1 MPQAGPSV
9 DERLTWRKEKA
20 AMEAE
25 IRTLKK
31 DVEVRTK
38 REEEAAREMSSLKGM
53 RGENERLR
61 MGWGVMT
68 DQYAELW
75 DDFESGKKA
84 WREEKQVLELDRRE
98 LGGKVDVLTAVLAA
112 KSQECDDQSDHIRQL
127 RDERDLLSDM
137 VDTIRADQMGDP
149 TINAQ
154 SLDEII
160 PLSPM
165 IDSSDLASL
174 LDLSTTHNY
183 LIRDHSS
190 DLEPHILA
198 LTASIMTLE
207 QSLRETTNT
216 LTGLQSANSR
226 LEAEYAES
234 RLEHA
239 PCAVTISQLRYEA
252 DQAQQITLVREEE
265 LGEVRAELRNV
276 EQKYERQAEL
286 VARANENEARSKFAL
301 ESLEEE
307 IVQYVLSLNETLMI
321 ACRTSI
327 TSLQGTRKSTKSCSN
342 DKPSL
347 KLARLLPSRKPKGY
361 RCKTRN

>member
-20 AMEAE
+20 AMEVE
-25 IRTLKK
+25 IKALKK
-31 DVEVRTK
+31 DVEARIK
-38 REEEAAREMSSLKGM
+38 RDEEVAREMSSLKGM

-75 DDFESGKKA
+75 ADFENGKKA
-84 WREEKQVLELDRRE
+84 WREEKRTLE
-98 LGGKVDVLTAVLAA
+98 VDQRDLKTSTSLTEAALLAKA
-112 KSQECDDQSDHIRQL
+112 EECEDKCRQIQQL
-127 RDERDLLSDM
+127 RDERDLLSDI
-137 VDTIRADQMGDP
+137 VDSIRADQMGHL
-149 TINAQ
+149 TIQAQ
-154 SLDEII
+154 SSDDIT
-160 PLSPM
+160 PLSPTF
-165 IDSSDLASL
+165 DSSDLAHL
-174 LDLSTTHNY
+174 LDLTSTHDD
-183 LIRDHSS
+183 LIREHSS
-190 DLEPHILA
+190 DLEPHILS
-198 LTASIMTLE
+198 LTASIIALE

-216 LTGLQSANSR
+216 LTGLQSTNAR

-276 EQKYERQAEL
+276 EKKYERQAEL

-307 IVQYVLSLNETLMI
+307 IVQ
-321 ACRTSI
+321 
-327 TSLQGTRKSTKSCSN
+327 
-342 DKPSL
+342 
-347 KLARLLPSRKPKGY
+347 
-361 RCKTRN
+361 

>member
-1 MPQAGPSV
+1 M
-9 DERLTWRKEKA
+9 ETEIKA
-20 AMEAE
+20 
-25 IRTLKK
+25 LKK
-31 DVEVRTK
+31 DVEARTK
-38 REEEAAREMSSLKGM
+38 REAEAAREMSSLKGM

-84 WREEKQVLELDRRE
+84 WREEKRTLEGDQRKLE
-98 LGGKVDVLTAVLAA
+98 TSKALVEAA
-112 KSQECDDQSDHIRQL
+112 LLSKAEECEDQCRQIQQL
-127 RDERDLLSDM
+127 RDERDLLNHMLDN
-137 VDTIRADQMGDP
+137 ILADRMSKSSLE
-149 TINAQ
+149 AE
-154 SLDEII
+154 SLDEIT
-160 PLSPM
+160 PLSPTF
-165 IDSSDLASL
+165 DSSDLAHL
-174 LDLSTTHNY
+174 LDLTSTHDD
-183 LIRDHSS
+183 LIREHSS
-190 DLEPHILA
+190 DLEPHILS
-198 LTASIMTLE
+198 LTASIMALE

-216 LTGLQSANSR
+216 LTGLQSTNAR

-265 LGEVRAELRNV
+265 LGEVRAELRDV
-276 EQKYERQAEL
+276 EKKYERQAEL

-307 IVQYVLSLNETLMI
+307 IVQYVLSFNETLMI
-321 ACRTSI
+321 VCRIST
-327 TSLQGTRKSTKSCSN
+327 TSLQGSRKSTKSCSN
-342 DKPSL
+342 DKL
-347 KLARLLPSRKPKGY
+347 YWKLARLLPSRKPKDY

>member
-1 MPQAGPSV
+1 MEV
-9 DERLTWRKEKA
+9 EIKA
-20 AMEAE
+20 
-25 IRTLKK
+25 LKK
-31 DVEVRTK
+31 DVEVKTK

-84 WREEKQVLELDRRE
+84 WREEKQALESGRRQ
-98 LGGKVDVLTAVLAA
+98 LGGKVDVLTAALAA
-112 KSQECDDQSDHIRQL
+112 KSEECDDQIRQIRQL
-127 RDERDLLSDM
+127 QGERDLLSDIF
-137 VDTIRADQMGDP
+137 DNIRADQKGEL
-149 TINAQ
+149 TFNAQ
-154 SLDEII
+154 SFDNIT

-165 IDSSDLASL
+165 IDSSDFVHL
-174 LDLSTTHNY
+174 LDLTTKHND
-183 LIRDHSS
+183 LIREHSS
-190 DLEPHILA
+190 DLEPHILS

-207 QSLRETTNT
+207 QSLREATDT
-216 LTGLQSANSR
+216 LTGLQSTHAR

-307 IVQYVLSLNETLMI
+307 IVQ
-321 ACRTSI
+321 
-327 TSLQGTRKSTKSCSN
+327 
-342 DKPSL
+342 
-347 KLARLLPSRKPKGY
+347 
-361 RCKTRN
+361 